1 MFSLT
6 QLIQEILTS
15 LSKFNNNMLSSDI
28 QVIDYQGNRANID
41 VLKTWFSLDHMTYV
55 FENVLP
61 ELPHKVL
68 TNLVLM
74 WISFDVAVG
83 NFFMVIEK
91 FLQVVTHHGSFKND
105 KFLLDTKA

>member
-41 VLKTWFSLDHMTYV
+41 VLKAWFPLDHMTYV

-61 ELPHKVL
+61 ELPHKITL
-68 TNLVLM
+68 NGR
-74 WISFDVAVG
+74 I
-83 NFFMVIEK
+83 
-91 FLQVVTHHGSFKND
+91 
-105 KFLLDTKA
+105 